1 MKSIPRASFIVLGL
15 CCCAYVLSMFHR
27 VCPAVLALDLSR
39 DLGLDNSGMGLLS
52 GLTLLAYGLMQLP
65 SGLLADRLGGR
76 RALLLLMVCTCAGSF
91 WFAVSGSSVS
101 VLASRFVTGVGL
113 SITVPCMVLLA
124 GCFPASSFARASSIF
139 LASGG
144 IGSILAAAPL
154 AASSEIFGWRVSIVG
169 SAVLTAALAA
179 AVFFLVKETPRH
191 GSEEGRKG
199 SVLNGI
205 REVFAIRAF
214 RPLLLWGMAVM
225 GIYFGMLSLWLG
237 PYLMQGCG
245 LDKVSAS
252 TVLTAGA
259 VLAMVVQP
267 FAGWLS
273 DSVLHRRHLPLL
285 CATIVGVFGAV
296 GMVFA
301 DVSSMSLAMLLLAM
315 FILGTVGFSPLIYA
329 MLRETVPLRLMG
341 AAAGMMGM
349 LPPLWGVL
357 MQKIYGGLL
366 DFMGGNS
373 PAAFRVASVVVLV
386 NCALGLLAM
395 LRVKESFGR
404 EPS

>member
-1 MKSIPRASFIVLGL
+1 MKSTTRSSFIVLSL
-15 CCCAYVLSMFHR
+15 CCCAYILSMFHR

-76 RALLLLMVCTCAGSF
+76 RALLLLMACTCAGTF
-91 WFAVSGSSVS
+91 WFATSASLGS
-101 VLASRFVTGVGL
+101 VLMSRFITGVGL

-144 IGSILAAAPL
+144 MGSILAAAPL
-154 AASSEIFGWRVSIVG
+154 AAGSEMFGWRASIVS
-169 SAVLTAALAA
+169 SAILTVALAL
-179 AVFFLVKETPRH
+179 AVFFLVKEERRGTC
-191 GSEEGRKG
+191 GEGRK
-199 SVLNGI
+199 SSPLAGI

-214 RPLLLWGMAVM
+214 RPLLLWGMTVM

-245 LDKVSAS
+245 LDKVGAS
-252 TVLTAGA
+252 TVLTMAA
-259 VLAMVVQP
+259 VLAMAVQP

-273 DSVLHRRHLPLL
+273 DSALHRRHLPLL
-285 CATIVGVFGAV
+285 CATVTGVFSAL
-296 GMVFA
+296 GMVFLE
-301 DVSSMSLAMLLLAM
+301 VSSMALAMTLLAM
-315 FILGTVGFSPLIYA
+315 FIVGTVGFSPLIYA

-357 MQKIYGGLL
+357 MQKVYGVLL

-386 NCALGLLAM
+386 NCALGLFAM
-395 LRVKESFGR
+395 LRVQETFGR
-404 EPS
+404 EPA